1 MNQRFHGFYPF
12 SYTVMML
19 GLSGGPAASHPLLA
33 YTDPRQGDGAFA
45 ALRRR
50 GRELCDEL
58 PSHGDYLDALY
69 DGRLGADLSVAT
81 TSPPSSFVL
90 GP

>member
-1 MNQRFHGFYPF
+1 MERAFPGEGCGV
-12 SYTVMML
+12 T
-19 GLSGGPAASHPLLA
+19 ASPLDSLP
-33 YTDPRQGDGAFA
+33 TWQIQLQPG
-45 ALRRR
+45 LRRR

-58 PSHGDYLDALY
+58 PSHGDELDALY
-69 DGRLGADLSVAT
+69 DGRLGTDLSVAT